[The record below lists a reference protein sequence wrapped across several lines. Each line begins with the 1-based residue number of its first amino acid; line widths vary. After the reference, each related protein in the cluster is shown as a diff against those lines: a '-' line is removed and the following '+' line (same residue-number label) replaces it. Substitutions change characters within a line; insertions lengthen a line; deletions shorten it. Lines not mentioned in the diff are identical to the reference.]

1 MTDTKGIGYVVAC
14 PDRGTFLGRLGEWY
28 TDVRLAQ
35 VYSEPRTAKSA
46 LKRAAVTFD
55 CVVVPATVTVAGK
68 DIDNALSDIRVV
80 PTEATEPEPEQPAEA
95 MPKRRIRATAPT
107 E

>member
-14 PDRGTFLGRLGEWY
+14 PDRGTYLGRLGEWY

-55 CVVVPATVTVAGK
+55 CVVVPATITVLGK
-68 DIDNALSDIRVV
+68 DLDNALSDIRVV
-80 PTEATEPEPEQPAEA
+80 PTEQAETEPEQPAEQT
-95 MPKRRIRATAPT
+95 PKRRIRPPQPS